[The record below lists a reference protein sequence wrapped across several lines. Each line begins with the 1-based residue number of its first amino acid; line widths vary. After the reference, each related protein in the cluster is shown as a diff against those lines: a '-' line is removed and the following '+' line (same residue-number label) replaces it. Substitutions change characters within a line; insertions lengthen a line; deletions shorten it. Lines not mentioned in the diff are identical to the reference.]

1 MSTTAAVRVATPE
14 IRLHCGPTGLNE
26 AVLSLDFLRPNAG
39 EAATTDKP
47 LLATGGADK
56 EIKLWR
62 VGESED
68 TEAKGSVALDFVFS
82 LSGHD
87 RSVNCVRFSPNGAY
101 LASASDDTSIILWS
115 KPKTAGDD
123 WRWDQISSLSD
134 VGRTILSLGHKGDI
148 TDLSWSPDSAFL
160 ASSSVD
166 NRCVIWNVE
175 KGDVA
180 ERRKDHTQYVQ
191 GVAWDPLNE
200 FIVTE
205 GNDRTCRVYSL
216 SGFGAATRP
225 NGKKQ
230 GRKFM
235 CVQTLKTREFPSNQ
249 NKSNASATTSKSDKG
264 DKDTT
269 KKAETEAVSGDA
281 ATKAPARPKHRMFLD
296 DTCPAF
302 ARRPAWTPDG
312 SYFLAPTGTF
322 RSSESATPVNT
333 VYAFSRGNLSQPALH
348 LPGQEKASLAVR
360 CSPLLYE
367 LRRPDGQAE
376 GSPVPNLFK
385 TEYRSVFAVITLDAV
400 VIYDTQQAHPI
411 CTIKGLHY
419 ADLTDATW
427 TADGQT
433 LSISS
438 TDGYISFVQF
448 EDGFFGTRVPRKD
461 QLALNEDKMRR
472 MFATPKKAR
481 KKARSQAHA
490 QASSKE
496 QTPAKTTTAKH
507 KTQPAKR
514 ASLNSEGGTGANPVN
529 VLQVRKKRKISP
541 TPVPPVTTT
550 PSTCSGPHA
559 STSTPASSVSKSSS
573 VESAVVDLSGP
584 SPSEPAPAPQAQP
597 AATQPTETHTPA
609 VS

>member
-1 MSTTAAVRVATPE
+1 MAAAVRVATPE

-26 AVLSLDFLRPNAG
+26 AVLSLDFLRPSA
-39 EAATTDKP
+39 EDASTATERP

-62 VGESED
+62 VGAKAD
-68 TEAKGSVALDFVFS
+68 AEAEAVELDFVFS

-87 RSVNCVRFSPNGAY
+87 RSVNCVRFSPNGAF

-123 WRWDQISSLSD
+123 WRWDRISSLSD

-160 ASSSVD
+160 CSSSVD
-166 NRCVIWNVE
+166 NRCVIWDVE

-200 FIVTE
+200 FLVTE

-235 CVQTLKTREFPSNQ
+235 CVQTLKTREFPPTLS
-249 NKSNASATTSKSDKG
+249 SAGAASSKA
-264 DKDTT
+264 KDEAEE
-269 KKAETEAVSGDA
+269 KKEAAGEADAA
-281 ATKAPARPKHRMFLD
+281 ATKAPPAPKHRMFLD

-312 SYFLAPTGTF
+312 SYFLAPTGIF
-322 RSSESATPVNT
+322 RASESAPAVNT
-333 VYAFSRGNLSQPALH
+333 VYAFSRGNLSQPTLH
-348 LPGQEKASLAVR
+348 LPGQEKASLGVR

-367 LRRPDGQAE
+367 LRRQDGQTDD
-376 GSPVPNLFK
+376 SQPPNFFK
-385 TEYRSVFAVITLDAV
+385 TEYRSIIAVITLDAV
-400 VIYDTQQAHPI
+400 VIYDTQQPHPI
-411 CTIKGLHY
+411 CTVKGLHY
-419 ADLTDATW
+419 ADLTDASW
-427 TADGQT
+427 TSDGQT

-438 TDGYISFVQF
+438 TDGYISFIQF
-448 EDGFFGTRVPRKD
+448 EDGFFGTSVPQKD
-461 QLALNEDKMRR
+461 HARLNEDKMRR
-472 MFATPKKAR
+472 MFATPKKSPPPPPLSLHPPR
-481 KKARSQAHA
+481 PKRS
-490 QASSKE
+490 
-496 QTPAKTTTAKH
+496 
-507 KTQPAKR
+507 
-514 ASLNSEGGTGANPVN
+514 
-529 VLQVRKKRKISP
+529 
-541 TPVPPVTTT
+541 
-550 PSTCSGPHA
+550 
-559 STSTPASSVSKSSS
+559 
-573 VESAVVDLSGP
+573 
-584 SPSEPAPAPQAQP
+584 
-597 AATQPTETHTPA
+597 
-609 VS
+609 

>member
-1 MSTTAAVRVATPE
+1 MVVRVATPE

-26 AVLSLDFLRPNAG
+26 AVLSLDYLRPTP
-39 EAATTDKP
+39 ESILTATNKP
-47 LLATGGADK
+47 VLATGGADK

-62 VGESED
+62 VGKR
-68 TEAKGSVALDFVFS
+68 EAPEAQSNENVALEFIFS

-87 RSVNCVRFSPNGAY
+87 RSVNCVRFSPNGTY
-101 LASASDDTSIILWS
+101 LASASDDTSIILWT
-115 KPKTAGDD
+115 KPKTASDD

-160 ASSSVD
+160 VSSSVD
-166 NRCVIWNVE
+166 NRCVIWDVE

-230 GRKFM
+230 ARKFM
-235 CVQTLKTREFPSNQ
+235 CIQTLKTREFPSKQ
-249 NKSNASATTSKSDKG
+249 NETNSAETEATDNKES
-264 DKDTT
+264 KDTS
-269 KKAETEAVSGDA
+269 KKAETEAAAGDA
-281 ATKAPARPKHRMFLD
+281 TVKAPAAPKHRMFLD

-312 SYFLAPTGTF
+312 NYFLAPTGTF
-322 RSSESATPVNT
+322 RPSEAAAPLNT
-333 VYAFSRGNLSQPALH
+333 VYAFCRGNFSQPTLH

-367 LRRPDGQAE
+367 LRRKDGQDE
-376 GSPVPNLFK
+376 NSQVPNLFK

-400 VIYDTQQAHPI
+400 VIYDTQQAHSI
-411 CTIKGLHY
+411 CTVKGLHY

-438 TDGYISFVQF
+438 MDGYISFIQF
-448 EDGFFGTRVPRKD
+448 EDGFFGKSVPHKD
-461 QLALNEDKMRR
+461 QITLNENKMRQ
-472 MFATPKKAR
+472 MFATPMKAR
-481 KKARSQAHA
+481 KKAKSQA
-490 QASSKE
+490 QATSKE
-496 QTPAKTTTAKH
+496 QTPTKVATAKQTA
-507 KTQPAKR
+507 KLADPIKR
-514 ASLNSEGGTGANPVN
+514 AFQKSEGSTAANPIN

-541 TPVPPVTTT
+541 TLVQPTATPP
-550 PSTCSGPHA
+550 SASAGPHA
-559 STSTPASSVSKSSS
+559 SVNAPATSTLPANAPAFSTSST
-573 VESAVVDLSGP
+573 EAAIVDLSG
-584 SPSEPAPAPQAQP
+584 SSCAEPAPAGTFDDPLDI
-597 AATQPTETHTPA
+597 
-609 VS
+609 

>member
-1 MSTTAAVRVATPE
+1 MAVRVATPE

-26 AVLSLDFLRPNAG
+26 AVLSLDFLRPN
-39 EAATTDKP
+39 EADATP

-62 VGESED
+62 VGED
-68 TEAKGSVALDFVFS
+68 AALEFVFS

-101 LASASDDTSIILWS
+101 LASASDDTSIILWT

-134 VGRTILSLGHKGDI
+134 VGRSILSLGHKGDI

-160 ASSSVD
+160 CSSSVD
-166 NRCVIWNVE
+166 NRCVIWDVD

-200 FIVTE
+200 FLVTE

-235 CVQTLKTREFPSNQ
+235 CIQTLKTREFPSKQ
-249 NKSNASATTSKSDKG
+249 AKDEIEEKDSSKTAGADV
-264 DKDTT
+264 T
-269 KKAETEAVSGDA
+269 APSGDVVA
-281 ATKAPARPKHRMFLD
+281 KTPKHRMFLD

-312 SYFLAPTGTF
+312 SYFLVPTGTY
-322 RSSESATPVNT
+322 RASESASPVNT
-333 VYAFSRGNLSQPALH
+333 VYAFSRGNLSQPTLH
-348 LPGQEKASLAVR
+348 LPGQDKASLGVR
-360 CSPLLYE
+360 CSPLQYE
-367 LRRPDGQAE
+367 LRRQEGQPE
-376 GSPVPNLFK
+376 SSPTPNFFK
-385 TEYRSVFAVITLDAV
+385 TKFRSVFAVITLDAV
-400 VIYDTQQAHPI
+400 VIYDTQQAHPV

-419 ADLTDATW
+419 ADLTDASW

-438 TDGYISFVQF
+438 TDGYISFIQF
-448 EDGFFGTRVPRKD
+448 EDGFFGTSVPRKD

-472 MFATPKKAR
+472 MFATPKKSR
-481 KKARSQAHA
+481 KKARSQAQA
-490 QASSKE
+490 QTAQKE
-496 QTPAKTTTAKH
+496 QIAAKPATAKQ
-507 KTQPAKR
+507 KAQPSDPIKR
-514 ASLNSEGGTGANPVN
+514 AFQNSEGSTAAQPVN
-529 VLQVRKKRKISP
+529 LVQVRKKRKISP
-541 TPVPPVTTT
+541 TLVTTPAPAPGAAEPQVAQTTDNTPAASTPVTSA
-550 PSTCSGPHA
+550 PA
-559 STSTPASSVSKSSS
+559 ATSTEAV
-573 VESAVVDLSGP
+573 VVDLSAP
-584 SPSEPAPAPQAQP
+584 STSEV
-597 AATQPTETHTPA
+597 AASGTQPPETHSPA
-609 VS
+609 GTFDDPLDI